1 MYIDLISIS
10 ILPLA
15 SSLKRRVETPKFKV
29 SSANW
34 RLAGHGWLVAATT
47 DRIQQILRIS
57 GGFLL
62 KPHSAQ
68 LILAQDGEGVFLVIL
83 CKFQGCVK
91 TEGCLGG
98 KEV

>member
-1 MYIDLISIS
+1 MSYMYVYRPHLKP
-10 ILPLA
+10 ILPWA

-57 GGFLL
+57 EGFK

-68 LILAQDGEGVFLVIL
+68 LILAQDGEVF
-83 CKFQGCVK
+83 
-91 TEGCLGG
+91 
-98 KEV
+98 